1 MKITI
6 PGFKELNI
14 KNLIFDYNGTLA
26 KDGKIDKKIKKRI
39 EKLDKNF
46 NIFVITADTFGTVKE
61 ELKGVD
67 LEILILKSKN
77 HTKEKE
83 KFVKNLNPKV
93 SVAIGNGNNDALM
106 LKIASISIAVIEE
119 EGCSKDALI
128 NSDIVCKDI
137 KDAMD
142 LFLNPKRLVAT
153 LRR

>member
-6 PGFKELNI
+6 PGFRELNI

-26 KDGKIDKKIKKRI
+26 KDGKINKKIKKRL
-39 EKLDKNF
+39 EKLGKNF